1 MCNSIIQ
8 SFNEFSSNYFRDM
21 RQTVAVG
28 VIKSTTPKD
37 ISGTT
42 TKAAQKA
49 QKKKWCIVLQE
60 LGDKKFANDLNTKKE
75 QESHHSCLKNNL
87 INAPESSTQSLF
99 LYVIKLNFYFHRKE
113 FRRIKGSINKS
124 ILFTIDKPWI
134 SWQLANSVNW
144 HLL

>member
-1 MCNSIIQ
+1 MAFFYKIL
-8 SFNEFSSNYFRDM
+8 FFSYRDM

-42 TKAAQKA
+42 TKSAAKV
-49 QKKKWCIVLQE
+49 QKKKWSIVLQE
-60 LGDKKFANDLNTKKE
+60 LGDKKFAKDPNTKKE
-75 QESHHSCLKNNL
+75 QESHHSCLNNL

-124 ILFTIDKPWI
+124 VLFTIDKPWI

>member
-1 MCNSIIQ
+1 
-8 SFNEFSSNYFRDM
+8 M

-28 VIKSTTPKD
+28 VIKATTAKEV
-37 ISGTT
+37 SGTT
-42 TKAAQKA
+42 TKAAQKGPEEEMN
-49 QKKKWCIVLQE
+49 IVLQE
-60 LGDKKFANDLNTKKE
+60 LGDKKFANDPNTKKE
-75 QESHHSCLKNNL
+75 QESHHSCLNNL

-134 SWQLANSVNW
+134 S
-144 HLL
+144 

>member
-1 MCNSIIQ
+1 
-8 SFNEFSSNYFRDM
+8 M

-28 VIKSTTPKD
+28 VIKSTTPKVVD
-37 ISGTT
+37 GKT
-42 TKAAQKA
+42 TKAAEKA
-49 QKKKWCIVLQE
+49 QKKKWSIVQE
-60 LGDKKFANDLNTKKE
+60 LGDKKFAKNDPKTTKKE

-87 INAPESSTQSLF
+87 INAPESSTRSLF

-113 FRRIKGSINKS
+113 FRRIEGSINKS

>member
-1 MCNSIIQ
+1 
-8 SFNEFSSNYFRDM
+8 M

-28 VIKSTTPKD
+28 VIKSATAKEV
-37 ISGTT
+37 SGTT

-49 QKKKWCIVLQE
+49 QKKKWSIVQE
-60 LGDKKFANDLNTKKE
+60 LGDKEFAKNPNTKKE
-75 QESHHSCLKNNL
+75 QESHHSCLQNNL

-134 SWQLANSVNW
+134 SWQLVKFS
-144 HLL
+144 

>member
-1 MCNSIIQ
+1 MTLS
-8 SFNEFSSNYFRDM
+8 YRDM

-28 VIKSTTPKD
+28 VIKSTTAKPVDGK
-37 ISGTT
+37 I
-42 TKAAQKA
+42 TKAGEKA
-49 QKKKWCIVLQE
+49 IKKKWSTVLE
-60 LGDKKFANDLNTKKE
+60 LGDKKFAKDPNTKKE
-75 QESHHSCLKNNL
+75 QESHHSCLNNL
-87 INAPESSTQSLF
+87 INALESSTQSLF

-134 SWQLANSVNW
+134 SWQFANSVNW